1 LLTINAIASLG
12 VEALWRLIRRF
23 MRPLP
28 ARTRAQIIF
37 TLRVFP
43 LAGAFIVVAALILP
57 SYLTYEPWPSDE
69 VVTAKL
75 AALTLIS
82 AVGIGL
88 AVWRGLVSLRATR
101 RIVANWRRHAEVLD
115 LEGAPVS
122 AYRIRHPFPVI
133 AVAGVIRPRL
143 FIASQIFDSLNDDEI
158 TAAIRHEAGHLAM
171 RDNLK
176 RALMRVCRDVLMI
189 LPCGRIL
196 DRDWGEAAEAA
207 ADEYA
212 ARAGA
217 ASALDLASALIKIAR
232 LIPEGVKPARPA
244 GAFLIDDDVDG
255 VVWRVRHLTRLA
267 EMSEAVEWRG
277 AIATR
282 LAMWACPCAF
292 LGGVASTAAS
302 PAVLARLHAGL
313 EQIFWFLS

>member
-1 LLTINAIASLG
+1 
-12 VEALWRLIRRF
+12 RF

-122 AYRIRHPFPVI
+122 AYHIRHPFPVI

-171 RDNLK
+171 RDN
-176 RALMRVCRDVLMI
+176 
-189 LPCGRIL
+189 
-196 DRDWGEAAEAA
+196 
-207 ADEYA
+207 
-212 ARAGA
+212 
-217 ASALDLASALIKIAR
+217 
-232 LIPEGVKPARPA
+232 
-244 GAFLIDDDVDG
+244 
-255 VVWRVRHLTRLA
+255 
-267 EMSEAVEWRG
+267 
-277 AIATR
+277 
-282 LAMWACPCAF
+282 
-292 LGGVASTAAS
+292 
-302 PAVLARLHAGL
+302 
-313 EQIFWFLS
+313 